1 MAQYHVGC
9 SLITGTIYAGTV
21 NKKGDLWLNKS
32 DVTEEAL
39 ASVRDHLEMKAREEK
54 TTFYGYEWS
63 KKDGTVIQLSVKI
76 KPPKED
82 FNVSEKV

>member
-9 SLITGTIYAGTV
+9 SPITGTIYAGTV
-21 NKKGDLWLNKS
+21 NKKGDSWLNKS
-32 DVTEEAL
+32 DATEEAV
-39 ASVRDHLEMKAREEK
+39 AAVRDHLEIKANEEK

-76 KPPKED
+76 KPPKEEKHG
-82 FNVSEKV
+82 NVD